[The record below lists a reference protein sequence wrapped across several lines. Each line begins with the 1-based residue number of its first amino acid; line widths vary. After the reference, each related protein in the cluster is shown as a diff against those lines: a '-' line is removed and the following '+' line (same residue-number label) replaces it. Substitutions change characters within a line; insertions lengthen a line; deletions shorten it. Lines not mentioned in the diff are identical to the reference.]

1 MEQDRKLEAV
11 RDLLHKVRQENRW
24 VVLSHFTLFY
34 SILLNPTLLYT
45 TLFYSGHLPDLCCQ
59 LLVFEF
65 LICYHLYHLLYF
77 LFLPP
82 ITYIH
87 SPFSS
92 FLHTFFSLFSLL
104 LLFRNNFEK
113 TTVKR
118 DTLSEAVLD
127 YFQNMNLD
135 KMRASLKIIFVGEP
149 GVDEGGLLTEMFS
162 IFFESVFSGEGDLFV
177 GSGDAVDAG
186 KSALGGTSEGSMIVR
201 SDVVLPSATD
211 TSPQRMLRLRAF
223 GRAMVKALY
232 EGRRMGNRLCPSVF
246 KFLTGTTPSMRDL
259 QMFDPQ
265 TARSLQ
271 WTLATAGVEE
281 FGIHFES
288 VGEPEKGHV
297 TDSNKAAFVRAKID
311 WILVKSRQPHLLAIK
326 AGQYLFCLFIFHL
339 YLSDNYSFISL
350 FPFISFLAC

>member
-1 MEQDRKLEAV
+1 
-11 RDLLHKVRQENRW
+11 
-24 VVLSHFTLFY
+24 
-34 SILLNPTLLYT
+34 
-45 TLFYSGHLPDLCCQ
+45 
-59 LLVFEF
+59 
-65 LICYHLYHLLYF
+65 
-77 LFLPP
+77 
-82 ITYIH
+82 
-87 SPFSS
+87 
-92 FLHTFFSLFSLL
+92 
-104 LLFRNNFEK
+104 
-113 TTVKR
+113 
-118 DTLSEAVLD
+118 
-127 YFQNMNLD
+127 
-135 KMRASLKIIFVGEP
+135 MRASLKIIFVGEP

-186 KSALGGTSEGSMIVR
+186 KSALGGNNEGSMIVR

-281 FGIHFES
+281 FGMHFES

-326 AGQYLFCLFIFHL
+326 AGQCLFLPICSISSFFFSFLFLFFLQSYSVTVFFSLFCVITS
-339 YLSDNYSFISL
+339 LSFPYSLS
-350 FPFISFLAC
+350 FPFSLADALIIFLPFSFPPFVITFHTALLSLPLTSPIFPYTLLLYHAQDSPKLCTPSHSKLLPSFHCSPTWTGASCCAVTQP